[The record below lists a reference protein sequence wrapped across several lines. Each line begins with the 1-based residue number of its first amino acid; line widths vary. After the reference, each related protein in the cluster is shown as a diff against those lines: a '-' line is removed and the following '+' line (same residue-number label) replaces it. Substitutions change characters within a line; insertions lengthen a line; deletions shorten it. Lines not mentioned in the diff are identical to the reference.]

1 MLRAFSHTSSA
12 GDAFFFI
19 YFCNTVFIQMDSTE
33 FTALHAFS
41 AGNTFVPFFI
51 QVDADSLR
59 TYGGAFTASNA
70 LALIPTDQSL
80 AAVALRIGA
89 PLTAEGASGQKY
101 GCPDAL
107 AIINGKRLQLHYIA
121 FYAH

>member
-1 MLRAFSHTSSA
+1 MNMNNLLRTGLHT
-12 GDAFFFI
+12 
-19 YFCNTVFIQMDSTE
+19 
-33 FTALHAFS
+33 FS
-41 AGNTFVPFFI
+41 AGNAFVPFFI

-107 AIINGKRLQLHYIA
+107 TVINGKRLQLHYIA

>member
-1 MLRAFSHTSSA
+1 MLLNCLQNLIGIDLMDQNAPGVCRADLRAFST
-12 GDAFFFI
+12 
-19 YFCNTVFIQMDSTE
+19 
-33 FTALHAFS
+33 
-41 AGNTFVPFFI
+41 GNAFVPLFI

-107 AIINGKRLQLHYIA
+107 TVINGKRLQLHYIA